1 MLSGSFE
8 TSRLFQTIRNGGAML
23 KKLIMVLPISIA
35 ATLICWL
42 IMKLIEKKC
51 VTENKLKVLI
61 IERKRWILGFVF
73 YISILVQVG
82 VLSRTLGTMRTIVWI
97 PFRTPGGDNLI
108 VLYALANLVLFIPF
122 GVLVPKVFH
131 SVNAFWKI
139 ILVALLT
146 SVCIEIIQYILACGY
161 SQVEDVIMNVAGG
174 VIGYLIIKFIE
185 KRKNEKRKNEKREC
199 LEN

>member
-23 KKLIMVLPISIA
+23 KKLIMVLPISFA
-35 ATLICWL
+35 VTLICWF

-73 YISILVQVG
+73 YISIMVQVG
-82 VLSRTLGTMRTIVWI
+82 VLSRTLGTIRTIVWV

-108 VLYALANLVLFIPF
+108 ALYALANLVLFIPF
-122 GVLVPKVFH
+122 GVLVPKVIH

-146 SVCIEIIQYILACGY
+146 SVCIETIQYILACGY

-174 VIGYLIIKFIE
+174 VVGYLIIKFIE
-185 KRKNEKRKNEKREC
+185 KRKNEKRERV
-199 LEN
+199 EN

>member
-23 KKLIMVLPISIA
+23 KKLIMVLPISVA
-35 ATLICWL
+35 VTLICWF

-73 YISILVQVG
+73 YISIMVQVG
-82 VLSRTLGTMRTIVWI
+82 VLSRTLGTMRTIVWV

-139 ILVALLT
+139 ILVTFVT
-146 SVCIEIIQYILACGY
+146 SVCIEMIQYILACGY

-174 VIGYLIIKFIE
+174 VVGYLIIKFIE
-185 KRKNEKRKNEKREC
+185 RNKNERRQRV
-199 LEN
+199 EN

>member
-1 MLSGSFE
+1 MISGSFE

-23 KKLIMVLPISIA
+23 KKLIMVLPISVA
-35 ATLICWL
+35 VTLICWF

-73 YISILVQVG
+73 YISIMVQVG
-82 VLSRTLGTMRTIVWI
+82 VLSRTLGTMRTIVWV

-108 VLYALANLVLFIPF
+108 ALYALANLVLFIPF

-139 ILVALLT
+139 ILVTFVT
-146 SVCIEIIQYILACGY
+146 SVCIEAIQYILACGY
-161 SQVEDVIMNVAGG
+161 SQVEDMIMNVAGG
-174 VIGYLIIKFIE
+174 VVGYLIIKFIE
-185 KRKNEKRKNEKREC
+185 RNKNERRQRV
-199 LEN
+199 EN

>member
-23 KKLIMVLPISIA
+23 KKLIMVLPISVA
-35 ATLICWL
+35 VTLICWF

-73 YISILVQVG
+73 YISIMVQVG
-82 VLSRTLGTMRTIVWI
+82 VLSRTLGTMRTIVWV

-108 VLYALANLVLFIPF
+108 ALYALANLVLCIPF
-122 GVLVPKVFH
+122 GVLVPKVFR
-131 SVNAFWKI
+131 SVNAFWKV
-139 ILVALLT
+139 ILVTFVT
-146 SVCIEIIQYILACGY
+146 SVCIEMIQYILACGY

-174 VIGYLIIKFIE
+174 VVGYLIIKFIE
-185 KRKNEKRKNEKREC
+185 RNKNERRQRV
-199 LEN
+199 EN

>member
-23 KKLIMVLPISIA
+23 RKLIMVLPISFA
-35 ATLICWL
+35 VTLICWL

-51 VTENKLKVLI
+51 VTENKLKALI

-73 YISILVQVG
+73 YISIMVQVG
-82 VLSRTLGTMRTIVWI
+82 VLSRTLGTMRTIVWV

-108 VLYALANLVLFIPF
+108 ALYALANLVLFIPF

-131 SVNAFWKI
+131 SVNAFWKV
-139 ILVALLT
+139 ILVTFVT
-146 SVCIEIIQYILACGY
+146 SVCIEMIQYILACGY

-174 VIGYLIIKFIE
+174 VVGYLIIQKIGRQ
-185 KRKNEKRKNEKREC
+185 K
-199 LEN
+199 ENDNKER

>member
-23 KKLIMVLPISIA
+23 KKLIMVLPISVA
-35 ATLICWL
+35 VTLICWF

-73 YISILVQVG
+73 YISIMVQVG
-82 VLSRTLGTMRTIVWI
+82 VLSRTLGTMRTIVWV

-108 VLYALANLVLFIPF
+108 ALYALANLVLFIPF

-139 ILVALLT
+139 ILVTFVT
-146 SVCIEIIQYILACGY
+146 SVCIEAIQYILACGY
-161 SQVEDVIMNVAGG
+161 SQVEDMIMNVAGG
-174 VIGYLIIKFIE
+174 VVGYLIIKFIE
-185 KRKNEKRKNEKREC
+185 RNKNERRQRV
-199 LEN
+199 EN